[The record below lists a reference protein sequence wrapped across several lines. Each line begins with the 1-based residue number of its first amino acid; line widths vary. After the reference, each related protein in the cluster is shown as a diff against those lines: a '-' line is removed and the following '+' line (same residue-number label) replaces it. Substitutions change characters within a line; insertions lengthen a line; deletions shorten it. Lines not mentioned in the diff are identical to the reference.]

1 MQRSS
6 GVHREERA
14 KGSCIS
20 THTHCVVPC
29 TLSRICTSYSMM
41 SPSLGALGALRE
53 YLWELRKQCCC
64 DGSQH
69 NG

>member
-14 KGSCIS
+14 KGSCSS